1 MLSKQTS
8 VREWRLEFQLFLPY
22 QLASRLAQ
30 LAYRL
35 AVFAIQFTAVQ
46 KFAQIHY
53 TAILLHEKLILV
65 FFH

>member
-8 VREWRLEFQLFLPY
+8 VREWRLEFQFFLPY

-30 LAYRL
+30 FAYRL
-35 AVFAIQFTAVQ
+35 AVFTIQFTSVQ
-46 KFAQIHY
+46 KLAQIHY